1 VKIIADLR
9 PEEGVRLDPD
19 RLVALYV
26 ELGKTGAEQVISAA
40 MEELAVQ
47 ISAAQVAASQ
57 GAVADLAPAVRALA
71 RLAAQVG
78 MTSLSR
84 VAEDVAQCAARGD
97 LVGQSATLARLVRIG
112 DRSLTAVWDLQDVS
126 L

>member
-1 VKIIADLR
+1 
-9 PEEGVRLDPD
+9 
-19 RLVALYV
+19 
-26 ELGKTGAEQVISAA
+26 

>member
-1 VKIIADLR
+1 
-9 PEEGVRLDPD
+9 
-19 RLVALYV
+19 
-26 ELGKTGAEQVISAA
+26 

-57 GAVADLAPAVRALA
+57 GAVADLTPAVRTLA
-71 RLAAQVG
+71 RLAVQVG
-78 MTSLSR
+78 MTSLAR
-84 VAEDVAQCAARGD
+84 VAGDVAQCAARGD